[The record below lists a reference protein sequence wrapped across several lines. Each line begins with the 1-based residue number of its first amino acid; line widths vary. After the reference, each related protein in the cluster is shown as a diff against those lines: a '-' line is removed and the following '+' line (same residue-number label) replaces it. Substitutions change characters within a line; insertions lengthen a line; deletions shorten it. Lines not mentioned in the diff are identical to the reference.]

1 MDGVVDVEV
10 EWNGSDLHGKVG
22 EHIVECT
29 VTRLASAIT
38 STGDSVKQTT
48 VDEEGREIASQCFY
62 VPFTILDT
70 NECSLPRGHPMRHAC
85 PAPSICINTSG
96 SYECLCPRLG
106 GNPSSTAVPTTA
118 DESFWKDI
126 GKEDRSAW
134 EVSFSSPSKTSCPS
148 AASTHDCCPPTY
160 TAEGKKCRERFHCPV
175 DPCQP
180 NNSNNSNR
188 DTTVCAPN
196 AQCTRAASPLAV
208 PNHSCECPDGL
219 MGNGLVCRP
228 GDPDPQPKVMFDGIT
243 PTELTIKNNFYC
255 GCHKPA
261 IDACSG
267 FPPCKGE
274 FGNFYPFYCCIE
286 RSMNAKNYNL
296 FFSVFDIRDGN

>member
-1 MDGVVDVEV
+1 VVDVEV

-29 VTRLASAIT
+29 VTRLASSIT
-38 STGDSVKQTT
+38 GSGDSSTKSIA
-48 VDEEGREIASQCFY
+48 VDDLGREITSQCFF

-70 NECSLPRGHPMRHAC
+70 NECSLPQGHPLRHVC

-96 SYECLCPRLG
+96 SYECLCPRLE
-106 GNPSSTAVPTTA
+106 GNPSTSAIPTTA
-118 DESFWKDI
+118 DESFWKDVI

-148 AASTHDCCPPTY
+148 AASTHDCCPSTY
-160 TAEGKKCRERFHCPV
+160 TAEGKKCRERFHCPI
-175 DPCQP
+175 DPCLPDGQISST
-180 NNSNNSNR
+180 NQR
-188 DTTVCAPN
+188 AAAVCAPN
-196 AQCTRAASPLAV
+196 AQCARAGSPLAI

-219 MGNGLVCRP
+219 MGNGVKCRP
-228 GDPDPQPKVMFDGIT
+228 GDPDPQPKVMYDGKT

-274 FGNFYPFYCCIE
+274 SRF
-286 RSMNAKNYNL
+286 
-296 FFSVFDIRDGN
+296 